1 MAVDPIKIQT
11 VLRKASDQQLMT
23 LLKRPDSIPSM
34 FVQQEIRRRNMA
46 RQAAKADMSKM
57 AMAQRPQLTPEMS
70 RMDQPPTP
78 RPQDPMASAIPMNTG
93 GSGELA
99 KQKQLLMQM
108 YNAGR
113 LNIVQGVAQNDRGE
127 LGEFARSLISANQ
140 MRPTDNKGLDISRK
154 PQFTDFD
161 MTDPKNNFPGS
172 RLNYSIAPMIQ
183 NRNTEFADAKARE
196 KELENNKSE
205 FLNQLEK
212 SGIKAIKS
220 ETTPMDLENEFIEGQ
235 FDPEGKFAYGRP
247 NESLSNVVEAFSTP
261 EEDFFGVNPNM
272 VIKKPEMNF
281 ATTLAEDLGMSAA
294 QSASPFI
301 SKGGIRNMN
310 NFDELQKF
318 KQFSQSDDSQSE
330 LEKRLARN
338 RAMSKNTP
346 VDPYGGISGIDPRM
360 RTNTIGFD
368 PKTNIGEYGFPSNYV
383 DSGKDAPTLM
393 GVLKK
398 LKEDEDKGFN
408 LLGKPIPSS
417 DQFNKTVKVP
427 EGAPYTEETLFSPF
441 DFIKKNRMGTI
452 EEGNLSGNEKLV
464 NTEFGDTFVVNS
476 SGEPILKV
484 DKAPGSLTAF
494 PKKETVDDLL
504 FKAGEKLDA
513 SRVFVTDDGQ
523 VLSKRRGQ
531 KDYIPFGEGATEPVK
546 GVNPKYDVKNVDIT
560 KPFSSTAVTVSTD
573 ENKDGENTGEDT
585 GEGNRA
591 ETNTF
596 KGDPREEKKGMNNK
610 QAVSKAEVAIA
621 EKMANN
627 TGGIGNSA
635 LTQYSALTNAQN
647 KLIEAMKPNGGDRF
661 WQLVAE
667 FGANLAA
674 SDSPNFMQAAG
685 QAMQQTLAEAK
696 NMKKEDRQM
705 LIDQAKVA
713 VDLEFK
719 RAELGLQLAR
729 INASSAKSGT
739 NSVGYLNLL
748 ERIRGND
755 QRAKFNVAKLI
766 SDEVDNFT
774 KSYDEIKGPGA
785 DPTERSQAIQNETAR
800 ITQKYTDMFPN
811 VKLPSA
817 SNTGGG
823 GGITANPE
831 NPLGI

>member
-11 VLRKASDQQLMT
+11 VLRKASDQQLMA

-78 RPQDPMASAIPMNTG
+78 SPQDPMASAIPMNKG

-113 LNIVQGVAQNDRGE
+113 LNIVQGVAQNDQGE
-127 LGEFARSLISANQ
+127 LGEFARGLISANQ
-140 MRPTDNKGLDISRK
+140 MRPTDNKGLNISRK

-161 MTDPKNNFPGS
+161 MTNPRNNFPGS
-172 RLNYSIAPMIQ
+172 RLNYSIAPMI
-183 NRNTEFADAKARE
+183 
-196 KELENNKSE
+196 KESTANNDGVSASVKSE
-205 FLNQLEK
+205 FMEQLENA
-212 SGIKAIKS
+212 GIKAIN

-235 FDPEGKFAYGRP
+235 FDPEGKFDYGGSMASTDPRMRTNTIGFNPRTNIGEMRFPP
-247 NESLSNVVEAFSTP
+247 NYAPKESLSNVVEAMSSDKAVP
-261 EEDFFGVNPNM
+261 SSEEDFFGVNPNM

-281 ATTLAEDLGMSAA
+281 ATTLAEDLGMNAA

-301 SKGGIRNMN
+301 SKGGIRNMD
-310 NFDELQKF
+310 NFAELQNF
-318 KQFSQSDDSQSE
+318 KEFSQSDNSQAE
-330 LEKRLARN
+330 LEAKLNKGMESTFREDLGKVGEGILKGGTLAKDFVVEN
-338 RAMSKNTP
+338 LIN
-346 VDPYGGISGIDPRM
+346 DPRF
-360 RTNTIGFD
+360 RKYTDLANTIYEDTGIKNVVD
-368 PKTNIGEYGFPSNYV
+368 IVGPEVAKEYDRVLPQIIQGGENIKNFGEGILANVNPQFR
-383 DSGKDAPTLM
+383 DRTPTLAKVEL
-393 GVLKK
+393 GNEDLKNLIIPPLLTETE
-398 LKEDEDKGFN
+398 LKEISASANVSPEVV
-408 LLGKPIPSS
+408 I
-417 DQFNKTVKVP
+417 NKSNENNNKETNN
-427 EGAPYTEETLFSPF
+427 ETE
-441 DFIKKNRMGTI
+441 IKKNNETEI
-452 EEGNLSGNEKLV
+452 KKNEEIVDSMN
-464 NTEFGDTFVVNS
+464 NT
-476 SGEPILKV
+476 
-484 DKAPGSLTAF
+484 
-494 PKKETVDDLL
+494 
-504 FKAGEKLDA
+504 DA
-513 SRVFVTDDGQ
+513 
-523 VLSKRRGQ
+523 
-531 KDYIPFGEGATEPVK
+531 
-546 GVNPKYDVKNVDIT
+546 T
-560 KPFSSTAVTVSTD
+560 KPFNYGIPQKNQD
-573 ENKDGENTGEDT
+573 DYENASASDK
-585 GEGNRA
+585 A
-591 ETNTF
+591 IY
-596 KGDPREEKKGMNNK
+596 NNK
-610 QAVSKAEVAIA
+610 AKAK
-621 EKMANN
+621 KMAN

-635 LTQYSALTNAQN
+635 LTQYSNLTNAQN

-696 NMKKEDRQM
+696 DMKKEDRQM

-729 INASSAKSGT
+729 INASAAKSGT

-774 KSYDEIKGPGA
+774 RIYDERKGPGA
-785 DPTERSQAIQNETAR
+785 DPTERTQAIQNETAR
-800 ITQKYTDMFPN
+800 ITQKYKDMFPN
-811 VKLPSA
+811 VNLPSG

-823 GGITANPE
+823 GGITVNPE
-831 NPLGI
+831 DPLGI

>member
-1 MAVDPIKIQT
+1 
-11 VLRKASDQQLMT
+11 
-23 LLKRPDSIPSM
+23 
-34 FVQQEIRRRNMA
+34 
-46 RQAAKADMSKM
+46 
-57 AMAQRPQLTPEMS
+57 
-70 RMDQPPTP
+70 
-78 RPQDPMASAIPMNTG
+78 
-93 GSGELA
+93 
-99 KQKQLLMQM
+99 
-108 YNAGR
+108 
-113 LNIVQGVAQNDRGE
+113 
-127 LGEFARSLISANQ
+127 
-140 MRPTDNKGLDISRK
+140 
-154 PQFTDFD
+154 
-161 MTDPKNNFPGS
+161 
-172 RLNYSIAPMIQ
+172 
-183 NRNTEFADAKARE
+183 
-196 KELENNKSE
+196 
-205 FLNQLEK
+205 
-212 SGIKAIKS
+212 
-220 ETTPMDLENEFIEGQ
+220 
-235 FDPEGKFAYGRP
+235 
-247 NESLSNVVEAFSTP
+247 
-261 EEDFFGVNPNM
+261 
-272 VIKKPEMNF
+272 
-281 ATTLAEDLGMSAA
+281 
-294 QSASPFI
+294 
-301 SKGGIRNMN
+301 
-310 NFDELQKF
+310 
-318 KQFSQSDDSQSE
+318 
-330 LEKRLARN
+330 
-338 RAMSKNTP
+338 
-346 VDPYGGISGIDPRM
+346 
-360 RTNTIGFD
+360 
-368 PKTNIGEYGFPSNYV
+368 
-383 DSGKDAPTLM
+383 
-393 GVLKK
+393 
-398 LKEDEDKGFN
+398 
-408 LLGKPIPSS
+408 
-417 DQFNKTVKVP
+417 
-427 EGAPYTEETLFSPF
+427 
-441 DFIKKNRMGTI
+441 
-452 EEGNLSGNEKLV
+452 
-464 NTEFGDTFVVNS
+464 
-476 SGEPILKV
+476 
-484 DKAPGSLTAF
+484 
-494 PKKETVDDLL
+494 
-504 FKAGEKLDA
+504 
-513 SRVFVTDDGQ
+513 
-523 VLSKRRGQ
+523 
-531 KDYIPFGEGATEPVK
+531 
-546 GVNPKYDVKNVDIT
+546 
-560 KPFSSTAVTVSTD
+560 
-573 ENKDGENTGEDT
+573 
-585 GEGNRA
+585 
-591 ETNTF
+591 
-596 KGDPREEKKGMNNK
+596 MNNK

>member
-11 VLRKASDQQLMT
+11 VLRKASDQQLMA

-34 FVQQEIRRRNMA
+34 FVQQEIRRRNQA

-57 AMAQRPQLTPEMS
+57 AMAQRSQLTPEMS

-78 RPQDPMASAIPMNTG
+78 SPQDPMASAIPMNKG

-113 LNIVQGVAQNDRGE
+113 LNIVQGVAQNDQGE
-127 LGEFARSLISANQ
+127 LGEFARGLISANQ
-140 MRPTDNKGLDISRK
+140 MRPTDNKGLNISRK

-161 MTDPKNNFPGS
+161 MTNPRNNFPGS
-172 RLNYSIAPMIQ
+172 RLNYSIAPMI
-183 NRNTEFADAKARE
+183 
-196 KELENNKSE
+196 KESTANNDGVSASVKSE
-205 FLNQLEK
+205 FMEQLENA
-212 SGIKAIKS
+212 GIKAIN

-235 FDPEGKFAYGRP
+235 FDPEGKFDYGGSTASTDPRMRTNTIGFNPRTNIGEMRFPP
-247 NESLSNVVEAFSTP
+247 NYAPKESLSNVVEAMSSDKAVP
-261 EEDFFGVNPNM
+261 SSEEDFFGVNPNM

-281 ATTLAEDLGMSAA
+281 ATTLAEDLGMNAA

-301 SKGGIRNMN
+301 SKGGIRNMD
-310 NFDELQKF
+310 NFAELQNF
-318 KQFSQSDDSQSE
+318 KEFSQSDNSQAE
-330 LEKRLARN
+330 LEAKLNKGMESTFREDLGKVGEGILKGGTLAKDFVVEN
-338 RAMSKNTP
+338 LIN
-346 VDPYGGISGIDPRM
+346 DPRF
-360 RTNTIGFD
+360 RKYTDLANTIYEDTGIKNVVD
-368 PKTNIGEYGFPSNYV
+368 IVGPEVAKEYDRVLPQIIQGGENIKNFGEGILANVNPQFR
-383 DSGKDAPTLM
+383 DRTPTLAKVEL
-393 GVLKK
+393 GNEDLKNLIIPPLLTETE
-398 LKEDEDKGFN
+398 LKEISASANVSPEVV
-408 LLGKPIPSS
+408 I
-417 DQFNKTVKVP
+417 NKSNENNNKETNN
-427 EGAPYTEETLFSPF
+427 ETE
-441 DFIKKNRMGTI
+441 IKKNNETEI
-452 EEGNLSGNEKLV
+452 KKNEEIVDSMN
-464 NTEFGDTFVVNS
+464 NT
-476 SGEPILKV
+476 
-484 DKAPGSLTAF
+484 
-494 PKKETVDDLL
+494 
-504 FKAGEKLDA
+504 DA
-513 SRVFVTDDGQ
+513 
-523 VLSKRRGQ
+523 
-531 KDYIPFGEGATEPVK
+531 
-546 GVNPKYDVKNVDIT
+546 T
-560 KPFSSTAVTVSTD
+560 KPFNYGIPQKNQD
-573 ENKDGENTGEDT
+573 DYENASASDK
-585 GEGNRA
+585 A
-591 ETNTF
+591 IY
-596 KGDPREEKKGMNNK
+596 NNK
-610 QAVSKAEVAIA
+610 AKAK
-621 EKMANN
+621 KMAN

-635 LTQYSALTNAQN
+635 LTQYSNLTNAQN

-696 NMKKEDRQM
+696 DMKKEDRQM

-729 INASSAKSGT
+729 INASAAKSGT

-774 KSYDEIKGPGA
+774 RIYDERKGPGA
-785 DPTERSQAIQNETAR
+785 DPTERTQAIQNETAR
-800 ITQKYTDMFPN
+800 ITQKYKDMFPN
-811 VKLPSA
+811 VNLPSG

-823 GGITANPE
+823 GGITVNPE
-831 NPLGI
+831 DPLGI